1 MKGITRSALPA
12 FTAWS
17 IAALAAPSA
26 PPEFTHHRTDDW
38 INSAPLT
45 LAGLK
50 GRSRHRPAARGERAV
65 MGRSGKPAKPTP
77 GI

>member
-12 FTAWS
+12 LTAWS

-45 LAGLK
+45 LAGSK
-50 GRSRHRPAARGERAV
+50 AEAAIDRLLEASAR
-65 MGRSGKPAKPTP
+65 
-77 GI
+77 